1 MENKNVKAIA
11 LLTYVC
17 YFVFAIMSLILAI
30 QGLDVLKSSSGS
42 MPSSY
47 ISAFRSSLIVTLIGT
62 IAVILI
68 LLIGV
73 GKSLTGS
80 KSFVSAASSVL
91 VILIFADLLTS
102 IILMGA
108 TSTSPDALT
117 IVGIVFEII
126 AFLLSIASVFYCAST
141 DKGKDFG
148 VAGFAASLIMFVIQ
162 IIVLATNAPSGSLAI
177 LKTVFLMLALVGS
190 LLGFGMLTYYNS
202 NKPSVQQV
210 SNPLP
215 QQSEHREMEPTPV
228 NKEEPKVQSSSDDP
242 VAQLEKLKNLLD
254 KGVITKEEY
263 EEKRK
268 KYVDML

>member
-1 MENKNVKAIA
+1 
-11 LLTYVC
+11 
-17 YFVFAIMSLILAI
+17 MSLILAI
-30 QGLDVLKSSSGS
+30 QGLEALKSSSGYL
-42 MPSSY
+42 PSSY

-62 IAVILI
+62 IGVILI

-91 VILIFADLLTS
+91 VALIFADLLS
-102 IILMGA
+102 AIILLGA
-108 TSTSPDALT
+108 TSTSPNGLA
-117 IVGIVFEII
+117 IVGIVFEVI

-141 DKGKDFG
+141 AKGKDFG

-162 IIVLATNAPSGSLAI
+162 IITLATNAPSGSLAI
-177 LKTVFLMLALVGS
+177 LKAVFLMLSLVWS

-202 NKPSVQQV
+202 NKPLVQQV
-210 SNPLP
+210 SSPLP
-215 QQSEHREMEPTPV
+215 QQPEPREIESAPV
-228 NKEEPKVQSSSDDP
+228 NKEEPKVQPSSDDP